1 MHLIITRFAHPI
13 YVNGDYPS
21 EMRLQINRKDKEMN
35 ATNSRLPEFTEAEKN
50 MIKGEVFS
58 FLILL
63 LWERHVSIEL
73 YIYEHLIN
81 HQINRHK
88 AEHRKYVYPVA
99 NQM

>member
-1 MHLIITRFAHPI
+1 MLNCTKYLIRSAQLHLIITRFAHPI

-35 ATNSRLPEFTEAEKN
+35 ATNSRLPEFTDAEKN

-63 LWERHVSIEL
+63 L
-73 YIYEHLIN
+73 
-81 HQINRHK
+81 
-88 AEHRKYVYPVA
+88 
-99 NQM
+99 